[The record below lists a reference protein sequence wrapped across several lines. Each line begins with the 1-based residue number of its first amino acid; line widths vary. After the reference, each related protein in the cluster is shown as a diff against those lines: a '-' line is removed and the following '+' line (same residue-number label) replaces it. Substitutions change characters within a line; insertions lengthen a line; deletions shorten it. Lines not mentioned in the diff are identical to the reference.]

1 MANQTENVSVYRYFL
16 YDVLSNTFL
25 AEVPFKG
32 VSYGRSIKEAGPF
45 SGGIPVIDATAA
57 LDLYNTTIPGK
68 TALYVLRDTECVWGG
83 IIWSRTYNIVSRSL
97 EINASEFPS
106 YLHHRVVWATWSHDH
121 DVDVVIADG
130 VGTVTL
136 SKSAYDFAADMP
148 VFIAFGNENLYKY
161 NNFFTIISSPSPT
174 TTSFSFEALD
184 IDGSTLEDFK
194 DTATVTVR
202 ADTYHYVRE
211 LLDQI
216 KVDFKDTAFSNSEIE
231 PGANY
236 YARIKSV
243 ARASNVATVTVPNTG
258 LIIPGQK
265 IKVRNV
271 SSSYD
276 GYQIV
281 TDVVNETTFTYANT
295 GSNQSTTAMTGNAV
309 NVTNKAVDKTGV
321 ATLTTSEAHGFSAG
335 DIVTVDGVD
344 YFLDGEYII
353 DGVTTNEI
361 TYTTYSTFVEK
372 TKATGTAAV
381 FPTIVVGTY
390 GSYTG
395 NSDLGISYS
404 TDTLSGY
411 STTNTASRGFQLNI
425 LGELLDNYSNI
436 VNGFEYRIDCAYDP
450 LTNSFTRTLVLLP
463 FKPPSLVTYY
473 NNLVGGEMMYDLYP
487 LSPNA
492 SVQGE
497 IDLINRPQ
505 YVNLDTSIS
514 TVGAFAASP
523 TEVSESYWVVLPTI
537 VWDGSTP
544 DKITEAEAI
553 TQYGVDGEHLGKFI
567 SEEIADAYIAALE
580 ALQTRYLAGERY
592 NDPVPVAA
600 LGADQVVFEHPGNII
615 DATMEESA
623 EDAAT
628 RFWVVGNDSALSADA
643 SQPYAAAAATNY
655 LGNMEYPWPILDQKE
670 QQSEV
675 YEEAKLQAYAEQ
687 YLAESLPPISTFS
700 ITVNGSITPEI
711 NSYKPGDWCTII
723 FDDPFVQLR
732 LASGLE
738 PRTNLLV
745 RKIDS
750 FEVSIP
756 DTPTFPEKVTLQ
768 LITEA
773 QVDKIG
779 TTSTS

>member
-1 MANQTENVSVYRYFL
+1 MANQAENVSVYRYFL

-25 AEVPFKG
+25 AEVPFKN

-45 SGGIPVIDATAA
+45 SGSIPVIDATSS
-57 LDLYNTTIPGK
+57 LDLYNTTLPGK
-68 TALYVLRDTECVWGG
+68 TALYVLRDNECVWGG
-83 IIWSRTYNIVSRSL
+83 IIWSRTYDIISRNL
-97 EINASEFPS
+97 QVNASEFPS

-121 DVDVVIADG
+121 DVDVTISDG

-136 SKSAYDFAADMP
+136 SKSSYDFEADMP
-148 VFIAFGNENLYKY
+148 VFVAFGNENMYKY
-161 NNFFTIISSPSPT
+161 NNFFTILGSPT
-174 TTSFSFEALD
+174 PTSTSFSFEAKD
-184 IDGSTLEDFK
+184 IDGSTIENFK

-202 ADTYHYVRE
+202 ADTYNYVRE

-236 YARIKSV
+236 YARIKTV
-243 ARASNVATVTVPNTG
+243 ARSSNIATATVPNTG
-258 LIIPGQK
+258 LLIPGQK

-276 GYQIV
+276 GYQTV
-281 TDVVNETTFTYANT
+281 SEVLNETTFTFANT
-295 GSNQSTTAMTGNAV
+295 GSNQAVTTMTGNAV
-309 NVTNKAVDKTGV
+309 NITHKAVDKTGV
-321 ATLTTSEAHGFSAG
+321 VTLTTSEPHGFSPN
-335 DIVTVDGVD
+335 DIVTIDGVD
-344 YFLDGEYII
+344 YFLDGEYLI

-361 TYTTYSTFVEK
+361 IYTTYSSYVEK
-372 TKATGTAAV
+372 TKANGTAAV

-390 GSYTG
+390 GSYSN

-404 TDTLSGY
+404 TNQLSGY
-411 STTNTASRGFQLNI
+411 NTTNTSYRGFQLNI

-436 VNGFEYRIDCAYDP
+436 VNGFEYRIDCAYDAG
-450 LTNSFTRTLVLLP
+450 TNSFTRTLVLLP
-463 FKPPSLVTYY
+463 FKPPTLVDYYESLP
-473 NNLVGGEMMYDLYP
+473 GGEMYYDLYP
-487 LSPNA
+487 ISPNP
-492 SVQGE
+492 SVGGE
-497 IDLINRPQ
+497 IDLVNRPQ
-505 YVNLDTSIS
+505 FVNPGGSIS
-514 TVGAFAASP
+514 TLGAFSTKP
-523 TEVSESYWVVLPTI
+523 VDENYWVVLPT
-537 VWDGSTP
+537 VAWNGSTP
-544 DKITEAEAI
+544 AKITESAAI

-567 SEEIADAYIAALE
+567 SEALAEQYIVALE

-600 LGADQVVFEHPGNII
+600 LGADKIVFEHPGNII
-615 DATMEESA
+615 DANMEESA

-628 RFWVVGNDSALSADA
+628 RFWVVGNDSALSSDA
-643 SQPYAAAAATNY
+643 SQPYAAAAATSY
-655 LGNMEYPWPILDQKE
+655 LGNMDYPWPILDQKE

-687 YLAESLPPISTFS
+687 YLSESLPPISTFS

-711 NSYKPGDWCTII
+711 SSYKPGDWCSII
-723 FDDPFVQLR
+723 LDDPFVKLR
-732 LASGLE
+732 LTSGLE
-738 PRTNLLV
+738 PRTTVLV